1 MDRLYTDTIEEITDG
16 HVFYQF
22 QDEDIYIENL
32 MSFIQTG
39 IKNNQQLLIIE
50 NLRIL
55 PKISEKIN
63 EVVCSEQQSSIRLV
77 NNFEYYMSN
86 GDFHTETIIKNFQL
100 NLNEL
105 KKSNST
111 IRTWAHV
118 EWTSSEPNIELIK
131 EFESEADSAVRKEK
145 TLSVCAY
152 STNHLNTTLISTLE
166 ELHQYV
172 MTDSTFTLST
182 SYKK

>member
-1 MDRLYTDTIEEITDG
+1 MERLYTETIEEITEG

-22 QDEDIYIENL
+22 KNEDIYLEKL
-32 MSFIQTG
+32 MSFIQSG
-39 IKNNQQLLIIE
+39 ITNNQQVLIIE

-55 PKISEKIN
+55 PKLRKKIN
-63 EVVCSEQQSSIRLV
+63 EVLSSEQQSSVRLV
-77 NNFEYYMSN
+77 NNYEYYLST
-86 GDFHTETIIKNFQL
+86 GDFHTETIINNFQL

-111 IRTWAHV
+111 VRTWAHV

-131 EFESEADSAVRKEK
+131 EFESVADHSVSMEK

-152 STNHLNTTLISTLE
+152 STNHLNTTLISALE

-172 MTDSTFTLST
+172 MTDDSFSLST

>member
-1 MDRLYTDTIEEITDG
+1 MEKLYTDTIEEITNG

-22 QDEDIYIENL
+22 QDEDIYLEKL
-32 MSFIQTG
+32 MSFIQSG
-39 IKNNQQLLIIE
+39 IINDQQILIIE
-50 NLRIL
+50 NLRVL
-55 PKISEKIN
+55 PKLREKIN
-63 EVVCSEQQSSIRLV
+63 EVVSNEQQSSIRLV
-77 NNFEYYMSN
+77 NNFEYYLSN
-86 GDFHTETIIKNFQL
+86 GDFHTETIIKNFQA
-100 NLNEL
+100 NLNKL

-111 IRTWAHV
+111 VRTWAHV

-131 EFESEADSAVRKEK
+131 EFESVADHAVRMEK

-172 MTDSTFTLST
+172 MTDDTFMLST
-182 SYKK
+182 SYKI

>member
-1 MDRLYTDTIEEITDG
+1 MDKLYTETIEEIKDG

-22 QDEDIYIENL
+22 QDEDIYLEKL
-32 MSFIQTG
+32 MSFIQIG
-39 IKNNQQLLIIE
+39 LDNNQQLLIIE
-50 NLRIL
+50 SLRIL
-55 PKISEKIN
+55 PKIREKIN
-63 EVVCSEQQSSIRLV
+63 DVVSSEQQSSIRLV
-77 NNFEYYMSN
+77 NNFEYYLSN
-86 GDFHTETIIKNFQL
+86 GDFHTETILKNFQM

-111 IRTWAHV
+111 VRTWAHV
-118 EWTSSEPNIELIK
+118 EWTSSEPDIKLIK
-131 EFESEADSAVRKEK
+131 EFESEADNAVRKEK

-172 MTDSTFTLST
+172 MTDDTFTLST